1 MIPLY
6 YAYGVF
12 GFTFSFISIA
22 VQFTMIDKYQFQP
35 SENAY
40 AWAIVALPW
49 VFKPMYAIMS
59 DKPIFGYRRSYISV
73 AAFVCAVVF
82 AYSPAL
88 VVGKK
93 SLVAVLATCSLFLCV
108 ADVGCDSM
116 LVEMVKQESVK
127 GTFQS
132 RCWFARNVGN
142 LGATCLSGLVYS
154 RMGFE
159 PVLRI
164 ASIPIFVL
172 ALCIWDIPEKY
183 KKSLPTTE
191 IIKSSLVAVKK
202 MWKLLLFIFVVNMV
216 PEVSNILFYKLKQAN
231 IGPNQMAVVSV
242 AASLSACAAS
252 AVYQCW
258 KGDKSAVVLSLL
270 SQVVAS
276 SIAVAISM
284 GAPAFEFAIA
294 RSVCMS
300 VSGMML
306 TLPIVIHTAT
316 LCPEGS
322 EGTTYSIVM
331 SWMNLTA
338 ILSET
343 IEGLVTSA
351 IGITGDNLTGMSS
364 FCLIALAMS
373 IVPFAFLKILPMR
386 V

>member
-22 VQFTMIDKYQFQP
+22 VQFTMVDKYHFQP

-40 AWAIVALPW
+40 AWAIIALPW
-49 VFKPMYAIMS
+49 VFKPMYAVMS

-93 SLVAVLATCSLFLCV
+93 SLVSVLATCSLFLCV

-116 LVEMVKQESVK
+116 LVEMVKHESVK
-127 GTFQS
+127 GTLQS
-132 RCWFARNVGN
+132 RCWLARNVGN

-154 RMGFE
+154 RIGFA

-164 ASIPIFVL
+164 TSIPIFVL
-172 ALCIWDIPEKY
+172 ALCVWDIPEKY

-202 MWKLLLFIFVVNMV
+202 MWKLLLFIFVANMV
-216 PEVSNILFYKLKQAN
+216 PEVSNILFYKLKREN

-242 AASLSACAAS
+242 AASVSACVAS

-258 KGDKSAVVLSLL
+258 KGDRSIALSLL
-270 SQVVAS
+270 NQVAAS
-276 SIAVAISM
+276 AIAFAISM
-284 GAPAFEFAIA
+284 GASAFEFAIA
-294 RSVCMS
+294 RSVCMA
-300 VSGMML
+300 VSGMLL
-306 TLPIVIHTAT
+306 TLPIVIHTAS

-351 IGITGDNLTGMSS
+351 IGITEDNLTGMTL
-364 FCLIALAMS
+364 FCSIALGMS
-373 IVPFAFLKILPMR
+373 IVPFAFLHILPMHM
-386 V
+386 